1 MFYTDLMKEKVML
14 FLIAP
19 LLLVACNSSKLYVD
33 QETFENH
40 LSTIEGG
47 QFNFAEMKVDEY
59 RAALNIL
66 ESLRDGKEIDIADLI
81 ALNMSAED
89 FNADIK
95 DNVMQYIESLGYE
108 LKDICVVMEQFYNQ
122 RDQNSDWIQFEAW

>member
-1 MFYTDLMKEKVML
+1 MGCRVHVVKKQREYGNSEAFNWKYSEFYSML
-14 FLIAP
+14 SNLG
-19 LLLVACNSSKLYVD
+19 CNVYSPDDMGES
-33 QETFENH
+33 
-40 LSTIEGG
+40 
-47 QFNFAEMKVDEY
+47 NFAEMQVSEY

-66 ESLRDGKEIDIADLI
+66 ESLRDGKEIDDADLT

-108 LKDICVVMEQFYNQ
+108 LKDLCVVMEQFYEQ
-122 RDQNSDWIQFEAW
+122 RDQNSDWIQFEAF